1 MAFIEYMTQIF
12 GSNLYFGN
20 TLGRYLLFFGTIGL
34 AVLIGKALYWV
45 FENIIRKF
53 TEKTKT
59 KIDDIIFDAIRKPM
73 ILVLVI
79 LGIYLGSLLLTLSES
94 MQRFFSNT
102 VEFLII
108 LNVGWFIIGFLD
120 SIIEH
125 YLVPFAQQTETDLDD
140 HLIPVLRTVLKVVI
154 FCVTIIVALSN
165 IGFNVGAFLAG
176 LGIGGLALAL
186 ASKDILANL
195 FGGITILTDRPFKM
209 GDLIDY
215 KGRRGTILEI
225 GMRTTKIR
233 TIENTVMIIPNSN
246 ITVDMIENVTA
257 GTERRFKFTIGIEYG
272 SSAKDVEKA
281 VEIVKDCVN
290 KMPHVNTEKTL
301 VAFES
306 FNAYSLDITCIYF
319 MKEMT
324 DFFTNRGT
332 MNLELK
338 KRFEKAKISMAFPT
352 QTIEIKK
359 A

>member
-1 MAFIEYMTQIF
+1 MAFIEYITQIF

-34 AVLIGKALYWV
+34 AVLIGKAVYWIS
-45 FENIIRKF
+45 ENIIRKF

-59 KIDDIIFDAIRKPM
+59 KIDDIIFDAIRKPI

-79 LGIYLGSLLLTLSES
+79 IGIYLGSLLLTLSEN

-108 LNVGWFIIGFLD
+108 LNVGWFIISFLD

-125 YLVPFAQQTETDLDD
+125 YLVPFTQQTETDLDD
-140 HLIPVLRTVLKVVI
+140 HLIPVLRTVLKVII
-154 FCVTIIVALSN
+154 FCVTIIVALAN

-195 FGGITILTDRPFKM
+195 FGGVTILADRPFKM
-209 GDLIDY
+209 GDLIEY

-225 GMRTTKIR
+225 GMRTTKVR
-233 TIENTVMIIPNSN
+233 TIENTIMIIPNSN
-246 ITVDMIENVTA
+246 ITIDMIENVTA
-257 GTERRFKFTIGIEYG
+257 GEERRQKFTIGIEYK
-272 SSAKDVEKA
+272 SSTKDVEKA
-281 VEIVKDCVN
+281 IEIVKEVVN
-290 KMPHVNTEKTL
+290 TVPNVNTEKTI
-301 VAFES
+301 VAFDS
-306 FNAYSLDITCIYF
+306 FNSYSLDITCIYF
-319 MKEMT
+319 VTDMK
-324 DFFTNRGT
+324 DFLVNKSA
-332 MNLELK
+332 MNIEIK

-352 QTIEIKK
+352 QTLEIKK
-359 A
+359 V

>member
-1 MAFIEYMTQIF
+1 MAFIEWITQLL

-20 TLGRYLLFFGTIGL
+20 TLGRYLLFFGSIGL
-34 AVLIGKALYWV
+34 AIIVGKAVYWIS
-45 FENIIRKF
+45 ENIIRKF
-53 TEKTKT
+53 TEKTAT
-59 KIDDIIFDAIRKPM
+59 KIDDIIFDAIRKP
-73 ILVLVI
+73 IVLVLVI
-79 LGIYLGSLLLTLSES
+79 IGIFLGSKLLTLSPS
-94 MQRFFSNT
+94 MAIFFKNT
-102 VEFLII
+102 VEFLVI
-108 LNVGWFIIGFLD
+108 LNVGWFIISFLD

-125 YLVPFAQQTETDLDD
+125 YLVPFTQQTETDLDD
-140 HLIPVLRTVLKVVI
+140 HLIPVIRTVLKVVI
-154 FCVTIIVALSN
+154 FCVTIIVALAN

-195 FGGITILTDRPFKM
+195 FGGITILADRPFKM

-225 GMRTTKIR
+225 GMRTTKIK

-257 GTERRFKFTIGIEYG
+257 GVERRFKFTIGIEYG
-272 SSAKDVEKA
+272 SSTKDVQKG
-281 VEIVKDCVN
+281 VEIIKDVVN
-290 KMPHVNTEKTL
+290 NTPNVNTEKTL

-319 MKEMT
+319 ITDMK
-324 DFFTNRGT
+324 DFFVNRGE
-332 MNLELK
+332 MNLEIK
-338 KRFEKAKISMAFPT
+338 KRFEKAKINMAFPT

-359 A
+359 N